1 MIVRSI
7 DAIIRMLDA
16 DYIENGD
23 IDAEIMGVSIDS
35 RKIVK
40 GNLFIPIKG
49 ERFNGHQFIEQAI
62 ENGAVAAL
70 WNRDEP
76 NPPEDIV
83 VILVEDT
90 LSALQKLAALY
101 RSQLHLKIVGITG
114 SNGKTSTKDILAAM
128 LSSRYVTQKTL
139 GNYNNEIGVPLTL
152 LSLSE
157 HCEAAVIEMG
167 MENFHELDLLTKLVK
182 PDVVIITNVGTAHL
196 ENLGSIENIA
206 KAKLE
211 IVHGLDPNG
220 LFIYNGDQLVLTNA
234 VKMEE
239 VKGSIR
245 IKTFGEQKK
254 NDVYLKSLEQTAD
267 GLTFQINDDAHSYE
281 MNMLGRHQAIN
292 ALAAIMAAKELSLT
306 SDDIQRGLQH
316 IEKTGMRNELVQ
328 LGSCMLL
335 NDSYKSNP
343 QSAMAALDTLES
355 IESPYKI
362 AVLADMLDLGE
373 ETNMIHYNLGKA
385 LADYH
390 LDEILTYGELG
401 RYITQGANA
410 AIKNAYIRHFVDKRE
425 LLEYLLPYVK
435 KKCMILVK
443 GSRGMH
449 MDEIVD
455 GLKES
460 LKHEKN

>member
-1 MIVRSI
+1 MIIRSV

-16 DYIENGD
+16 DYIENGNID
-23 IDAEIMGVSIDS
+23 IDIMGVSIDS

-40 GNLFIPIKG
+40 GNLYIPIKG
-49 ERFNGHQFIEQAI
+49 DRFNGHDFIEQAI
-62 ENGAVAAL
+62 ENGAVATL
-70 WNRDEP
+70 WNRHEP
-76 NPPEDIV
+76 NPPQSIV
-83 VILVEDT
+83 AILVENT
-90 LSALQKLAALY
+90 TAALQVLAAVY
-101 RSQLHLKIVGITG
+101 RRQLHTKVIGITG

-139 GNYNNEIGVPLTL
+139 GNFNNEIGVPLTL
-152 LSLSE
+152 LSLSD

-167 MENFHELDLLTKLVK
+167 MENFRELDFLTKLVK
-182 PDVVIITNVGTAHL
+182 PDIAIISNVGTAHL

-206 KAKLE
+206 RAKLE
-211 IVHGLDPNG
+211 IVHGLNPHG
-220 LFIYNGDQLVLTNA
+220 LFIYIGDQIVLQNA
-234 VKMEE
+234 VKKEE

-245 IKTFGEQKK
+245 IKTFGEQLK
-254 NDVYLKSLEQTAD
+254 NDVYLETLKQTAN
-267 GLTFQINDDAHSYE
+267 GVQFKISRDDHLYE

-292 ALAAIMAAKELSLT
+292 AIGAIIAAKELGLS
-306 SDDIQRGLQH
+306 SEDIQRGLAH
-316 IEKTGMRNELVQ
+316 IEKTGMRNELLQ
-328 LGSCMLL
+328 LHQCKIL

-343 QSAMAALDTLES
+343 QSTIAALDTLES
-355 IESPYKI
+355 FEAPYKI

-373 ETNMIHYNLGKA
+373 DTNLIHYELGKQMVN
-385 LADYH
+385 YQ

-410 AIKNAYIRHFVDKRE
+410 MIKNAYIRHFEDKHE
-425 LLEYLLPYVK
+425 LLKYLCPYLK
-435 KKCMILVK
+435 KDCMILIK

-460 LKHEKN
+460 VAHEQN

>member
-16 DYIENGD
+16 DYIENGE

-40 GNLFIPIKG
+40 GNLYIPIKG

-62 ENGAVAAL
+62 ENGAMATL
-70 WNRDEP
+70 WNRNEP
-76 NPPEDIV
+76 NPPEQIV
-83 VILVEDT
+83 SILVEDT
-90 LSALQKLAALY
+90 TIALQVLAAVY
-101 RSQLHLKIVGITG
+101 RRQLSMQVVGITG
-114 SNGKTSTKDILAAM
+114 SNGKTSTKDILAAI

-167 MENFHELDLLTKLVK
+167 MENFNELDFLTKLVK
-182 PDVVIITNVGTAHL
+182 PDITIISNVGTAHL
-196 ENLGSIENIA
+196 ENLGSLENIA

-211 IVHGLDPNG
+211 IVHGMNPKG
-220 LFIYNGDQLVLTNA
+220 LFIYNGDQIVLTNA
-234 VKMEE
+234 VTKEE
-239 VKGSIR
+239 IKGSIR

-254 NDVYLKSLEQTAD
+254 NDVYLTDLHQTAK
-267 GLTFQINDDAHSYE
+267 GSQFKINDDEHIYE

-292 ALAAIMAAKELSLT
+292 SLAAIIAAKELGLQ

-316 IEKTGMRNELVQ
+316 IEKTGMRNELVH
-328 LGSCMLL
+328 LGSCMIL

-343 QSAMAALDTLES
+343 QSTIAALDTLES
-355 IESPYKI
+355 FDTPYKI
-362 AVLADMLDLGE
+362 AVLADMLDLGD
-373 ETNMIHYNLGKA
+373 ETTMIHYDLGKA
-385 LADYH
+385 LSEYH
-390 LDEILTYGELG
+390 IDEILTFGELG

-410 AIKNAYIRHFVDKRE
+410 AIKHAYIRHFEDKHE
-425 LLEYLLPYVK
+425 LLQYLLPYIK
-435 KKCMILVK
+435 KECMILIK
-443 GSRGMH
+443 GSRGTH
-449 MDEIVD
+449 MDEVVD

-460 LKHEKN
+460 LKHEKD